1 MTSMVTPADTPP
13 APAPAANAATAT
25 KWTRGAR
32 KDRATLRL
40 TEAEWAIVQARVRE
54 TGRTT
59 GRFLRELVLGTVPRV
74 QTSTVNAAAIR
85 ELARI
90 GNNLNQLAR
99 EANAAGNFPLEARIL
114 AVLDQVVAKIHQ
126 LG

>member
-1 MTSMVTPADTPP
+1 MTMLSSPADSP
-13 APAPAANAATAT
+13 AATAP
-25 KWTRGAR
+25 KWKRGAR

-40 TEAEWAIVQARVRE
+40 TDEEWATVQARIRE

-59 GRFLRELVLGTVPRV
+59 GRYLRELVLGTMPRA

-85 ELARI
+85 ELIRV

-99 EANAAGNFPLEARIL
+99 EANAAGDFPTEAHIQ
-114 AVLDQVVAKIHQ
+114 AVLDEVLAKIRQ